1 MILPGH
7 GEPVTD
13 HVKLIDERFALH
25 ERRANK
31 IGGLIEEQPRSAYE
45 IAQSLWG
52 NVAVTQAYLTLCEV
66 LGHVDLLLEARPRR
80 PSTRAGRH
88 RALRGRG

>member
-1 MILPGH
+1 VILPGH
-7 GEPVTD
+7 GDAFTAHAE
-13 HVKLIDERFALH
+13 LIDQRFALH

-31 IGGLIEEQPRSAYE
+31 IAGLIEAQPSSAYE

-66 LGHVDLLLEARPRR
+66 LGHVDMLLEAGRVTERE
-80 PSTRAGRH
+80 TAGVVRFVI
-88 RALRGRG
+88 A